1 MGEFI
6 IPIRIQEENDLN
18 SEFDPSGMSFSSDLV
33 AYLSDYIEDRR
44 LGEKV
49 SYEVTSAK
57 PVDMER
63 LRKTY
68 LLHIDKL
75 RRRNRHEIT
84 RNKASAI
91 RLLVIGIL
99 FILAGI
105 FFSAGVNEVIPA
117 IIATVGSFSVCP
129 ETRCD
134 SLCFA
139 GTLE

>member
-1 MGEFI
+1 
-6 IPIRIQEENDLN
+6 
-18 SEFDPSGMSFSSDLV
+18 
-33 AYLSDYIEDRR
+33 
-44 LGEKV
+44 
-49 SYEVTSAK
+49 
-57 PVDMER
+57 MER

-105 FFSAGVNEVIPA
+105 FFSAGVNEVISA
-117 IIATVGSFSVCP
+117 IIVTVGSFSVWEASAVWIETLPVLRKRDKILNMHSCP
-129 ETRCD
+129 G
-134 SLCFA
+134 S
-139 GTLE
+139 TL